1 MMKELELRQS
11 ENLAVNYQPNGKCL
25 EFIKIV
31 GSNKNFINLFS
42 AANGV
47 GKTAVGVNI
56 VANICYGI
64 QNNWFKDLPLFEK
77 FPYIK
82 QGRIIS
88 DPTTIK
94 EKIVSELKKW
104 LPSNRFKIHYSTTK
118 EGKQF
123 ESKWITDTGFEFNLM
138 TTEQDTK
145 EFESV
150 DLGWVWID
158 EPCPESIFLAT
169 VARMR
174 RGGIIFFTM
183 TPLKYSAWIKDDLID
198 KAKEKQV
205 DYITADVEDNCIEH
219 GIRGILEHSAIER
232 MSAQYPEDEKEARIH
247 GKFGHLIG
255 RVHKIFD
262 RKLHVI
268 NPFKITYDDF
278 CVYEA
283 LDPHPRVNDAIMW
296 LAVDRN
302 NQKYVIA
309 DLFEKGTT
317 VELANRI
324 KAMSSGWRVVKRII
338 DPSAFVVDKHSTDKC
353 LAVQLKDLGLRYFF
367 GAKDVVGGIRRTN
380 DALIYTYQDDQ
391 MIRAPELLFFSNCER
406 TIWEMENYVWQEW
419 EGKTRDRKEINQKP
433 KDKDDHQMEN
443 LHRLLLLEPTFI
455 DYLSKIPNDS
465 DFDPYSVI

>member
-183 TPLKYSAWIKDDLID
+183 TPLKYSAWIK
-198 KAKEKQV
+198 
-205 DYITADVEDNCIEH
+205 
-219 GIRGILEHSAIER
+219 
-232 MSAQYPEDEKEARIH
+232 
-247 GKFGHLIG
+247 
-255 RVHKIFD
+255 
-262 RKLHVI
+262 
-268 NPFKITYDDF
+268 
-278 CVYEA
+278 
-283 LDPHPRVNDAIMW
+283 
-296 LAVDRN
+296 
-302 NQKYVIA
+302 
-309 DLFEKGTT
+309 
-317 VELANRI
+317 
-324 KAMSSGWRVVKRII
+324 
-338 DPSAFVVDKHSTDKC
+338 
-353 LAVQLKDLGLRYFF
+353 
-367 GAKDVVGGIRRTN
+367 
-380 DALIYTYQDDQ
+380 
-391 MIRAPELLFFSNCER
+391 SN
-406 TIWEMENYVWQEW
+406 
-419 EGKTRDRKEINQKP
+419 
-433 KDKDDHQMEN
+433 
-443 LHRLLLLEPTFI
+443 
-455 DYLSKIPNDS
+455 
-465 DFDPYSVI
+465 